1 MNNRFRLPEKCL
13 LILAIILFGNCSD
26 KVVTN
31 SDIIVLKGATI
42 IDGTGNPPIENGFLT
57 IQGNQILQIGKIG
70 ELDLPKGAEIKNV
83 AGKWII
89 PGLIDQHIHFWESG
103 RTWTQPTFVFDLT
116 KFVPY
121 EEEVAFMKRRISY
134 TLEKYLCA
142 GVTSVVLLGAIGW
155 EYDVRELAKR
165 QEKAPN
171 VYLAGG
177 FISNYPPEDGFP
189 VFDGEQTG
197 FWIENADDA
206 QGLIHYLDSTNVD
219 LIKAGFIYGKG
230 YPMEAFLPKLEALID
245 ASHQKGLRVSV
256 HATQLRFAKDV
267 LRAGTDILAHTVND
281 SIIDEE
287 FIRLARQNNTIIN
300 SSLGVISSRK
310 EILTST
316 YSLTESDKCC
326 GDPEVIQSWVEWAE
340 IPENE
345 RPPIPKEIL
354 AADQS
359 REIMLQNTR
368 IAYEA
373 GLLICIGS
381 DGGNIGS
388 LHGPS
393 FHRELHLLAEAGL
406 TPMDILV
413 AATKNGA
420 LAMGKEAE
428 LGTLEEGKQADLL
441 ILNSDP
447 LESVANFNKI
457 DQVIVKGQWI
467 EREELIEKTCN

>member
-1 MNNRFRLPEKCL
+1 M
-13 LILAIILFGNCSD
+13 
-26 KVVTN
+26 T
-31 SDIIVLKGATI
+31 
-42 IDGTGNPPIENGFLT
+42 
-57 IQGNQILQIGKIG
+57 
-70 ELDLPKGAEIKNV
+70 
-83 AGKWII
+83 
-89 PGLIDQHIHFWESG
+89 
-103 RTWTQPTFVFDLT
+103 
-116 KFVPY
+116 
-121 EEEVAFMKRRISY
+121 
-134 TLEKYLCA
+134 
-142 GVTSVVLLGAIGW
+142 
-155 EYDVRELAKR
+155 
-165 QEKAPN
+165 
-171 VYLAGG
+171 
-177 FISNYPPEDGFP
+177 
-189 VFDGEQTG
+189 
-197 FWIENADDA
+197 
-206 QGLIHYLDSTNVD
+206 
-219 LIKAGFIYGKG
+219 
-230 YPMEAFLPKLEALID
+230 
-245 ASHQKGLRVSV
+245 
-256 HATQLRFAKDV
+256 
-267 LRAGTDILAHTVND
+267 D

-287 FIRLARQNNTIIN
+287 FIRLAHQNNTIIT
-300 SSLGVISSRK
+300 SSLGVLSSFN

-316 YSLTESDKCC
+316 YSLAESDKCC

-345 RPPIPKEIL
+345 KPLIPNWIL

-373 GLLICIGS
+373 GLAICIGS

-388 LHGPS
+388 LHGSS
-393 FHRELHLLAEAGL
+393 FHRELRLLAEAGL

-467 EREELIEKTCN
+467 EREELIEKTFN